1 MEFPYEETLQRIREL
16 LGSEDVD
23 ALIAELRGLRVQ
35 DLAHMLMTL
44 EPEQQLL
51 LFRQVSQE
59 LRSEVFSHL
68 DLSHQHYL
76 LHALDRAEL
85 QWVLSGLVPDDLTAL
100 LESLSSDDVR
110 TLLRLL
116 PMRAL
121 RNAMI
126 LLGYP
131 EDSAGRLMTPQFV
144 AVQPQWTITEALD
157 HIRDQSERGE
167 TVNIVFVIDSGG
179 VLLDALPLKRFI
191 LGRPGEKVDKLMQG
205 DVLSIEVNE
214 SSEAVVRTM
223 QHYDL
228 EVLPVVDAERHLLG
242 IVTIDD
248 ILDVMQE
255 QTTED
260 FHKMA
265 SVGSITLSLREA
277 KPTLLYQKRI
287 GWLLTLVFVNIFSGL
302 AIAHYE
308 MAIESLV
315 VLVFFLPLIIASGG
329 NAGAQSATLM
339 VRALATGD
347 VQTKDWLRLW
357 GRELS
362 VSLALGITMGAAV
375 SLIGLWRGG
384 MEVALV
390 VALAMLCVVVVG
402 SMVGML
408 LPMLLERLKFD
419 PATASTPLITSIAD
433 ISGIII
439 YFAIAVAILQLP
451 MG

>member
-1 MEFPYEETLQRIREL
+1 MEFPYEETLDRIRDLISANDTQALRVEL
-16 LGSEDVD
+16 E
-23 ALIAELRGLRVQ
+23 GLRVQ
-35 DLAHMLMTL
+35 DIARMLMTL
-44 EPEQQLL
+44 EPPQQLV
-51 LFRQVSQE
+51 LFRQISDE

-68 DLSHQHYL
+68 DLSLQHEL
-76 LHALDRAEL
+76 LQTLERSEL
-85 QWVLSGLVPDDLTAL
+85 QWVLSGMVPDDLTAL
-100 LESLSSDDVR
+100 LEHLPNEEVR
-110 TLLRLL
+110 ALLRLL

-144 AVQPQWTITEALD
+144 AVQPQWTISEALD

-167 TVNIVFVIDSGG
+167 TVNTVFVIDSSG

-191 LGRPGEKVDKLMQG
+191 LGRPAEQVDKLMQG
-205 DVLSIEVNE
+205 DVLFIEVNE
-214 SSEAVVRTM
+214 SREAAVRQM

-228 EVLPVVDAERHLLG
+228 EVLPVVDDEKHLLG
-242 IVTIDD
+242 IVTVDD

-255 QTTED
+255 ETTED

-265 SVGSITLSLREA
+265 SVGNLNLSLREA

-329 NAGAQSATLM
+329 NAGAQSSTLM

-347 VQTKDWLRLW
+347 VQAHDWLRLW
-357 GRELS
+357 GRELL
-362 VSLALGITMGAAV
+362 VSIALGVTMGLAV

-384 MEVALV
+384 HEVALV
-390 VALAMLCVVVVG
+390 VALAMICVVIVG
-402 SMVGML
+402 SMIGML
-408 LPMLLERLKFD
+408 LPLLLERLKFD

-433 ISGIII
+433 ISGILI
-439 YFAIAVAILQLP
+439 YFAIAVAVLQLP

>member
-1 MEFPYEETLQRIREL
+1 MEFPYEETLARIREL
-16 LGSEDVD
+16 LSNEDRHS
-23 ALIAELRGLRVQ
+23 LRGALEGMRVQ
-35 DLAHMLMTL
+35 DIARMLMTL
-44 EPEQQLL
+44 EPGQQLM
-51 LFRQVSQE
+51 LFREITDE

-68 DLSHQHYL
+68 DRSNQHFL
-76 LHALDRAEL
+76 LHEL
-85 QWVLSGLVPDDLTAL
+85 NRQEVQWVLSGLVPDDLTSL
-100 LESLSSDDVR
+100 LESLSTEEVR

-144 AVQPQWTITEALD
+144 AVQPQWTISEALD

-167 TVNIVFVIDSGG
+167 TVNTVFVIDSSG
-179 VLLDALPLKRFI
+179 VLLDSLPLKRFI
-191 LGRPGEKVDKLMQG
+191 LGRPTEKVEKLMQG

-214 SSEAVVRTM
+214 SREAAVRQM

-228 EVLPVVDAERHLLG
+228 EVLPVVDGEQHLLG
-242 IVTIDD
+242 IVTVDD

-255 QTTED
+255 ETTED

-265 SVGSITLSLREA
+265 SVGNLNLSLREA
-277 KPTLLYQKRI
+277 KPSLLYQKRI

-302 AIAHYE
+302 AIAYYE
-308 MAIESLV
+308 VAIESLV

-329 NAGAQSATLM
+329 NAGAQSSTLM

-347 VQTKDWLRLW
+347 VQARDWLRLW

-362 VSLALGITMGAAV
+362 VSLALGLTMGFAV

-384 MEVALV
+384 PDVALV
-390 VALAMLCVVVVG
+390 VALAMICVVMVG
-402 SMVGML
+402 SMIGVL
-408 LPMLLERLKFD
+408 LPMLLERLKID

-433 ISGIII
+433 ISGIVI
-439 YFAIAVAILQLP
+439 YFAIAVSILQLP
-451 MG
+451 LS

>member
-1 MEFPYEETLQRIREL
+1 MDFPYEETLQRIREL
-16 LGSEDVD
+16 LANNDLQALRSE
-23 ALIAELRGLRVQ
+23 LEGMRVQ
-35 DLAHMLMTL
+35 DIARSLMSL
-44 EPEQQLL
+44 EPAQQLV
-51 LFRQVSQE
+51 LFRQIANE

-68 DLSHQHYL
+68 DLSYQHHL
-76 LHALDRAEL
+76 LHELERQEL

-100 LESLSSDDVR
+100 LESLSSEEVR

-144 AVQPQWTITEALD
+144 AVQPQWSISEALD

-167 TVNIVFVIDSGG
+167 TVNIVFVIDSSG
-179 VLLDALPLKRFI
+179 VLLDSLPLKRFI
-191 LGRPGEKVDKLMQG
+191 LGRPAEKVEKLMQG
-205 DVLSIEVNE
+205 DLLSIEVNE
-214 SSEAVVRTM
+214 SREAAVRQM

-228 EVLPVVDAERHLLG
+228 EVLPVVDAEKHLLG
-242 IVTIDD
+242 IVTVDD

-255 QTTED
+255 ETTED

-265 SVGSITLSLREA
+265 SVGNLNLSLREA
-277 KPTLLYQKRI
+277 KPALLYQKRI

-329 NAGAQSATLM
+329 NAGAQSSTLM

-347 VQTKDWLRLW
+347 VETRDWLRLW

-362 VSLALGITMGAAV
+362 VSLALGATMGIAV

-384 MEVALV
+384 TEVALV
-390 VALAMLCVVVVG
+390 VALAMICVVVVG
-402 SMVGML
+402 SMIGVL
-408 LPMLLERLKFD
+408 LPMLLERLKID

-433 ISGIII
+433 ISGILI
-439 YFAIAVAILQLP
+439 YFAIAVAILKLP

>member
-1 MEFPYEETLQRIREL
+1 MDFPYEETLLRIREL
-16 LGSEDVD
+16 LGNEDAQ
-23 ALIAELRGLRVQ
+23 ALREILDGMRVQ
-35 DLAHMLMTL
+35 DIARMLMTL
-44 EPEQQLL
+44 EEGQQLL
-51 LFRQVSQE
+51 LFRQIASE

-68 DLSHQHYL
+68 DLSYQHHL
-76 LHALDRAEL
+76 LHEL
-85 QWVLSGLVPDDLTAL
+85 ERQEVQWVLSGLVPDDLTAL
-100 LESLSSDDVR
+100 LESLSSDEVR

-131 EDSAGRLMTPQFV
+131 EDSVGRMMTPQFV
-144 AVQPQWTITEALD
+144 AVQPQWTISEALD

-167 TVNIVFVIDSGG
+167 TVNTVFVIDSSGI
-179 VLLDALPLKRFI
+179 LLDALPLKRFI
-191 LGRPGEKVDKLMQG
+191 LGRPAEKVELLMSG
-205 DVLSIEVNE
+205 DILSIEVNE
-214 SSEAVVRTM
+214 SREAAARQM

-228 EVLPVVDAERHLLG
+228 EVLPVVDNDGHLLG

-255 QTTED
+255 ETTED

-265 SVGSITLSLREA
+265 SVGNLNLSLREA
-277 KPTLLYQKRI
+277 RPALLYQKRI

-302 AIAHYE
+302 AIAYYE

-329 NAGAQSATLM
+329 NAGAQSSTLM

-347 VQTKDWLRLW
+347 VQTRDWLRLW

-362 VSLALGITMGAAV
+362 VSIALGVTMGAAV

-390 VALAMLCVVVVG
+390 VALAMVCVVVVG
-402 SMVGML
+402 SMIGML
-408 LPMLLERLKFD
+408 LPLLLERLKFD

-451 MG
+451 TA

>member
-1 MEFPYEETLQRIREL
+1 MEFPYEDTLARIREL
-16 LGSEDVD
+16 LGSENIQ
-23 ALIAELRGLRVQ
+23 ALRGELEVLRVQ
-35 DLAHMLMTL
+35 DIARILMTV
-44 EPEQQLL
+44 EPAQQLT
-51 LFRQVSQE
+51 LFHELPIE

-68 DLSHQHYL
+68 DLSYQHFL
-76 LHALDRAEL
+76 LHEL
-85 QWVLSGLVPDDLTAL
+85 NRQEVQWILSGLVPDDLTAL
-100 LESLSSDDVR
+100 LESLSSEEVR

-144 AVQPQWTITEALD
+144 AVQPQWTISEALD

-167 TVNIVFVIDSGG
+167 TVNTVFVIDSSG
-179 VLLDALPLKRFI
+179 VLVDSLPLKRFI
-191 LGRPGEKVDKLMQG
+191 LGRPAEKVEKLMQG

-214 SSEAVVRTM
+214 SREAAVRHM

-228 EVLPVVDAERHLLG
+228 EVLPVVDTEKHLLG
-242 IVTIDD
+242 IVTVDD

-255 QTTED
+255 ETTED

-265 SVGSITLSLREA
+265 SVGNLNLSLREA
-277 KPTLLYQKRI
+277 KPSLLYQKRI

-308 MAIESLV
+308 AAIESLV

-329 NAGAQSATLM
+329 NAGAQSSTLM

-362 VSLALGITMGAAV
+362 VSLALGLTMGFAV

-384 MEVALV
+384 SDVALV
-390 VALAMLCVVVVG
+390 VALAMLCVVIVG
-402 SMVGML
+402 SMIGVL
-408 LPMLLERLKFD
+408 LPMLLERMKID

-451 MG
+451 ME

>member
-1 MEFPYEETLQRIREL
+1 VDFPYEETLQRIREL
-16 LGSEDVD
+16 LANNDLQALRSE
-23 ALIAELRGLRVQ
+23 LEGMRVQ
-35 DLAHMLMTL
+35 DIARSLMSL
-44 EPEQQLL
+44 EPAQQLV
-51 LFRQVSQE
+51 LFRQIANE

-68 DLSHQHYL
+68 DLSYQHHL
-76 LHALDRAEL
+76 LHELERQEL

-100 LESLSSDDVR
+100 LEGLSSEKVR

-144 AVQPQWTITEALD
+144 AVQPQWSISEALD

-167 TVNIVFVIDSGG
+167 TVNIVFVIDSSG
-179 VLLDALPLKRFI
+179 VLLDSLPLKRFI
-191 LGRPGEKVDKLMQG
+191 LGRPAEKVEKLMQG

-214 SSEAVVRTM
+214 SREAAVRQM

-228 EVLPVVDAERHLLG
+228 EVLPVVDADKHLLG
-242 IVTIDD
+242 IVTVDD

-255 QTTED
+255 ETTED

-265 SVGSITLSLREA
+265 SVGNLNLSLREA
-277 KPTLLYQKRI
+277 KPSLLYQKRI

-308 MAIESLV
+308 MAIEALV

-329 NAGAQSATLM
+329 NAGAQSSTLM

-347 VQTKDWLRLW
+347 VETRDWLRLW

-362 VSLALGITMGAAV
+362 VSLALGVTMGVAV

-384 MEVALV
+384 LEVALV
-390 VALAMLCVVVVG
+390 VALAMICVVVVG
-402 SMVGML
+402 SMIGVL
-408 LPMLLERLKFD
+408 LPMLLERLKID

-433 ISGIII
+433 ISGILI
-439 YFAIAVAILQLP
+439 YFAIAVAILKLP

>member
-1 MEFPYEETLQRIREL
+1 MEFPYEDTLTRIREL
-16 LGSEDVD
+16 LGNEDLQSVRR
-23 ALIAELRGLRVQ
+23 ELEGMRVQ
-35 DLAHMLMTL
+35 DIARMLMTL
-44 EPEQQLL
+44 EPAQQLT
-51 LFRQVSQE
+51 LFHELAIE

-68 DLSHQHYL
+68 DLSYQYFL
-76 LHALDRAEL
+76 LHEL
-85 QWVLSGLVPDDLTAL
+85 NRQEVQWVLSGLVPDDLTAL
-100 LESLSSDDVR
+100 LESLSSDEVR

-167 TVNIVFVIDSGG
+167 TVNTVFVIDSNG
-179 VLLDALPLKRFI
+179 VLVDSLPLKRFI
-191 LGRPGEKVDKLMQG
+191 LGRPAEKVEKLMQG
-205 DVLSIEVNE
+205 DVLSIEVNA
-214 SSEAVVRTM
+214 SREAAVRQM

-228 EVLPVVDAERHLLG
+228 EVLPVVDAEQHLLG
-242 IVTIDD
+242 IVTVDD

-255 QTTED
+255 ETTED

-265 SVGSITLSLREA
+265 SVGNLNLSLREA
-277 KPTLLYQKRI
+277 KPALLYQKRI

-308 MAIESLV
+308 AAIESLV

-329 NAGAQSATLM
+329 NAGAQSSTLM

-362 VSLALGITMGAAV
+362 VSLALGLTMGFAV

-384 MEVALV
+384 SDVAMV
-390 VALAMLCVVVVG
+390 VALAMLCVVIIG
-402 SMVGML
+402 SMIGML
-408 LPMLLERLKFD
+408 LPMLLERMKID

-439 YFAIAVAILQLP
+439 YFAIAVAVLQLP
-451 MG
+451 MV

>member
-1 MEFPYEETLQRIREL
+1 MDFPYEETLQRIREL
-16 LGSEDVD
+16 LANEDHQALRSE
-23 ALIAELRGLRVQ
+23 LEGMRVQ
-35 DLAHMLMTL
+35 DIARSLMSL
-44 EPEQQLL
+44 EPAQQLV
-51 LFRQVSQE
+51 LFRQVANE

-68 DLSHQHYL
+68 DLSYQHHL
-76 LHALDRAEL
+76 LHELERQEL

-100 LESLSSDDVR
+100 LESLSSEEVR

-144 AVQPQWTITEALD
+144 AVQPQWTISEALD

-167 TVNIVFVIDSGG
+167 TVNIVFVIDSSG
-179 VLLDALPLKRFI
+179 VLLDSLPLKRFI
-191 LGRPGEKVDKLMQG
+191 LGRPAEKVEKLMQG
-205 DVLSIEVNE
+205 DLLSIEVNE
-214 SSEAVVRTM
+214 SREAAVRQM

-228 EVLPVVDAERHLLG
+228 EVLPVVDAEKHLLG
-242 IVTIDD
+242 IVTVDD

-255 QTTED
+255 ETTED

-265 SVGSITLSLREA
+265 SVGNLNLSLREA
-277 KPTLLYQKRI
+277 KPSLLYQKRI

-308 MAIESLV
+308 MAIEALV

-329 NAGAQSATLM
+329 NAGAQSSTLM

-347 VQTKDWLRLW
+347 VETRDWLRLW

-362 VSLALGITMGAAV
+362 VSLALGATMGAAV

-384 MEVALV
+384 IEVALV
-390 VALAMLCVVVVG
+390 VALAMVCVVVVG
-402 SMVGML
+402 SMIGVL

-433 ISGIII
+433 ISGILI
-439 YFAIAVAILQLP
+439 YFAIAVAILKLP